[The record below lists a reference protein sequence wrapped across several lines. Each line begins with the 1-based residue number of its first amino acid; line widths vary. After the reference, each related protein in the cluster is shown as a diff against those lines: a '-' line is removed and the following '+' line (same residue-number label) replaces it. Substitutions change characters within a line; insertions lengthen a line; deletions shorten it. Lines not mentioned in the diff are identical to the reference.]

1 MMCKNS
7 RMLTTLSAKV
17 LANSAKTTQMELTG
31 KKTVVLKET
40 KGPTTV
46 FRLTRCPIL

>member
-17 LANSAKTTQMELTG
+17 LPNSAKTTQMELTG
-31 KKTVVLKET
+31 KNVVLKET